1 MPSPEALDPALRS
14 DPLRSPS
21 RSRPPSGGGTVVRL
35 VVPGRGGDP
44 GGDPA
49 ADEGGPAREI
59 PGRHGPPGSSSRD
72 GRAAGAAEPQGPSDE
87 VLVKAVQDG
96 ERWAAAALLDRY
108 SSMVERLVRRVLGH
122 DQELED
128 LVQEALATVLT
139 SIHQVRDGAAVKG
152 WIAQVAVHTAHRAIR
167 KRKLYR
173 WLLFWYP
180 QAEEPVESP
189 VGPREAL
196 RRVYAVLEEL
206 PADERVPFA
215 LRFLDEM
222 PLEEVAAAC
231 GVSLA
236 TVKRR
241 LSRAEKKF
249 LAMARRDAA
258 LAARIEEGD
267 RWTSE

>member
-1 MPSPEALDPALRS
+1 MVPPRAPE
-14 DPLRSPS
+14 
-21 RSRPPSGGGTVVRL
+21 GGGGADSDDA
-35 VVPGRGGDP
+35 GRPRNVGPTDEAIV
-44 GGDPA
+44 A
-49 ADEGGPAREI
+49 ALQA
-59 PGRHGPPGSSSRD
+59 
-72 GRAAGAAEPQGPSDE
+72 
-87 VLVKAVQDG
+87 G
-96 ERWAAAALLDRY
+96 ERWAAGALLERY
-108 SSMVERLVRRVLGH
+108 SSMVERLMRRVLGH
-122 DQELED
+122 DTELED

-139 SIHQVRDGAAVKG
+139 SIHQVREPAAVKG

-180 QAEEPVESP
+180 PPEEEAESP

-196 RRVYAVLEEL
+196 RRVYAVLAEL

-222 PLEEVAAAC
+222 PLEDVAAAC

-236 TVKRR
+236 TIKRR
-241 LSRAEKKF
+241 LARAEKKF
-249 LAMARRDAA
+249 LAMARRDPA

-267 RWTSE
+267 RWTIE